1 MSKLILFS
9 LLSLSL
15 LFCDDNEGYIFEL
28 NLNNDFYMDL
38 ESVVEFSQGQY
49 DHYMMFSSRMLHEF
63 EKPNPSTG
71 EIIMMA
77 SFENVISSNRRN
89 DEMRPDHDAQ
99 KLTGTS
105 YKHTIDS
112 LGYIASV
119 VGNSDLAQEV
129 IEESNEVNWLFGVN
143 TDRNNIKYF
152 LGGDTLRRVGDVWT
166 SADST
171 SHIEDT
177 YGFDKFEGSATTNVV
192 YSFKK
197 IKEKRG
203 NIIAV
208 VESNIVIEVTG
219 VGSSWENTV
228 EFTQTGEFKCDM
240 LFNITKGIIISNKM
254 NGALA
259 IKGKDLDNDSSWN
272 ATISVALKQK
282 GKLK

>member
-1 MSKLILFS
+1 
-9 LLSLSL
+9 
-15 LFCDDNEGYIFEL
+15 
-28 NLNNDFYMDL
+28 
-38 ESVVEFSQGQY
+38 
-49 DHYMMFSSRMLHEF
+49 
-63 EKPNPSTG
+63 
-71 EIIMMA
+71 
-77 SFENVISSNRRN
+77 
-89 DEMRPDHDAQ
+89 MRPDHDAQ

-112 LGYIASV
+112 LGYITSV

-129 IEESNEVNWLFGVN
+129 IEESDEVNWLFGVN

-208 VESNIVIEVTG
+208 VESNIVMEVTG